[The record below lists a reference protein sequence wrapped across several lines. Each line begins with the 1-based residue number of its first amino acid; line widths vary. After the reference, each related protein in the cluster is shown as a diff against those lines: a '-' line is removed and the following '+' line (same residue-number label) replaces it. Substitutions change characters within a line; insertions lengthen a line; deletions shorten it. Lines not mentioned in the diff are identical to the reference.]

1 VEQASAIGV
10 LRLTPFQMIAHI
22 HWAVHGP
29 ARQLH
34 RSDPESRADET
45 TNWPCI
51 PTSGTST
58 WHGRRTT
65 SSRANTDH
73 YTRRAPICQ
82 ASPRFLLGCK
92 RRHSSFSGTLQTS
105 SATTGCAW
113 AAARLVNHSS
123 ASWGKDHRGRRHRS
137 SSRPQAGNPRKP
149 CGGGQG
155 RAPTA
160 TAHPGRSDPSAL
172 DLAAASNREA
182 RPVASISTSGLL
194 VLHLVVTVQ
203 KPD

>member
-113 AAARLVNHSS
+113 AAAKLVNHSS
-123 ASWGKDHRGRRHRS
+123 ASGGKDHRGRRND
-137 SSRPQAGNPRKP
+137 Q
-149 CGGGQG
+149 
-155 RAPTA
+155 
-160 TAHPGRSDPSAL
+160 AL
-172 DLAAASNREA
+172 DHRQAIPKSPAAVDRA
-182 RPVASISTSGLL
+182 GLL
-194 VLHLVVTVQ
+194 QLLRILAEAIPAHLIWPLPPTGR
-203 KPD
+203 PDQSLRSAPQGFLCFISW